1 MKTPFPAMKCLQKV
15 LKSQIK
21 KCLRHRVKVNR
32 KNFDRGETGTVNDPD
47 IYFKG
52 QKKGFG
58 TNLYRSSA
66 AALNLRIQLISLIHN
81 EFFFIQIS
89 SETLK
94 SLDLAALVG
103 GAVTSTWM

>member
-15 LKSQIK
+15 LKSRIK

-58 TNLYRSSA
+58 TVLVPSSWRITARKA
-66 AALNLRIQLISLIHN
+66 AALYPRRGKFVVVFHSV
-81 EFFFIQIS
+81 
-89 SETLK
+89 LK
-94 SLDLAALVG
+94 QACA
-103 GAVTSTWM
+103 